1 MRTVLKIIFRLGLGV
16 GSLLFILIVVIYC
29 GHLWRTRNDPRY
41 AAEGQAAVEEYL
53 RTNAASALKQLH
65 ETKDWGAFLRLE
77 GGGFAYPVWNIQGYH
92 FLDLRRTAY
101 FTGGEL
107 PIRIIITEGRVTAP
121 GLQTVGKPYVQDGM
135 IFVSHP
141 EVRP

>member
-1 MRTVLKIIFRLGLGV
+1 MRTVLKIIFWLGLGV
-16 GSLLFILIVVIYC
+16 GSLLLILIVVIRC
-29 GHLWRTRNDPRY
+29 DHLWRTRNDSRY

-53 RTNAASALKQLH
+53 RTNVASALKQLH
-65 ETKDWGAFLRLE
+65 VTNDWGAFLRLE
-77 GGGFAYPVWNIQGYH
+77 GGRIGYPVWNIQGYH

-107 PIRIIITEGRVTAP
+107 PIRIIVSEGRVTAP
-121 GLQTVGKPYVQDGM
+121 GLQTVGKPYVRDGM

-141 EVRP
+141 QVRP

>member
-1 MRTVLKIIFRLGLGV
+1 MRTVLKIIFWLGLGV
-16 GSLLFILIVVIYC
+16 VSSLVILILVIYC
-29 GHLWRTRNDPRY
+29 NHLWRTRNDSRY

-77 GGGFAYPVWNIQGYH
+77 GSGIAYPVWNIQGYH

-107 PIRIIITEGRVTAP
+107 PIRIIISEGRVTAP
-121 GLQTVGKPYVQDGM
+121 GLKTVGIPYVKDGM

-141 EVRP
+141 QVRP